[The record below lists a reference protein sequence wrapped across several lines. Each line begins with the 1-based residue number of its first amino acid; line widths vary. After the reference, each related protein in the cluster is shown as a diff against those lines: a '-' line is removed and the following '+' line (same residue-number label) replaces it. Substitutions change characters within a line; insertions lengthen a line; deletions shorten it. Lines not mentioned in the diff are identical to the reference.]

1 MFNRCLKLNDKVS
14 ISDDSVSVL
23 TDINKKLDRI
33 IELLEKLVQRVPQTL
48 RSIADVEDALKTG
61 ILDVVTL
68 LSVPDHLRKTLIALA
83 KLGGEA
89 TSEEVA
95 KHTGRARAV
104 ESAYLNQLA
113 TLGYVIK
120 RRKGRKVYFIIPQF
134 EGYYEGE

>member
-1 MFNRCLKLNDKVS
+1 MNDKVS
-14 ISDDSVSVL
+14 ISDDSASVL

>member
-1 MFNRCLKLNDKVS
+1 MRDSKNTSADATSLLNDV
-14 ISDDSVSVL
+14 
-23 TDINKKLDRI
+23 NKKLDKI

-48 RSIADVEDALKTG
+48 RSVADVEDALRTG
-61 ILDVVTL
+61 IIDVVTL

-89 TSEEVA
+89 TSEDVA
-95 KHTGRARAV
+95 KYTGRARAV

-134 EGYYEGE
+134 ESYYEGE

>member
-1 MFNRCLKLNDKVS
+1 MGSKENTNAD
-14 ISDDSVSVL
+14 L
-23 TDINKKLDRI
+23 TSMLIDVNKKLDRI
-33 IELLEKLVQRVPQTL
+33 IELLEKLVRRMPHTL
-48 RSIADVEDALKTG
+48 KSVADVEEALKTG
-61 ILDVVTL
+61 VLDVVTL

-120 RRKGRKVYFIIPQF
+120 KRKGRKVYFIIPQF

>member
-1 MFNRCLKLNDKVS
+1 MNDKVS
-14 ISDDSVSVL
+14 ISDDSASVL
-23 TDINKKLDRI
+23 ADINKKLDRI

>member
-1 MFNRCLKLNDKVS
+1 MNDKVS

>member
-1 MFNRCLKLNDKVS
+1 LNDKVS

>member
-1 MFNRCLKLNDKVS
+1 MRDSKNTSADATSLLNDV
-14 ISDDSVSVL
+14 
-23 TDINKKLDRI
+23 NKKLDKI

-48 RSIADVEDALKTG
+48 RSVADVEDALRTG
-61 ILDVVTL
+61 IIDVVTL

-89 TSEEVA
+89 TSEDVA
-95 KHTGRARAV
+95 KYTGRARAV

-120 RRKGRKVYFIIPQF
+120 GRKGRKVYFIIPQF
-134 EGYYEGE
+134 ESYYEGE

>member
-1 MFNRCLKLNDKVS
+1 MRDSKNTSADATSLLNDV
-14 ISDDSVSVL
+14 
-23 TDINKKLDRI
+23 NKKLDKI

-48 RSIADVEDALKTG
+48 RSVADVEDALRTG
-61 ILDVVTL
+61 IIDVVTL

-89 TSEEVA
+89 TSEDVA
-95 KHTGRARAV
+95 KYTGRARAV
-104 ESAYLNQLA
+104 ESAYLNQLT

-134 EGYYEGE
+134 ESYYEGE